1 MNDLF
6 RVVENTDRGG
16 PANFYVCKNCG
27 WKGAPLD
34 LESGV
39 VKVTEN
45 TEALTS
51 RICPGCGKS
60 ESALCKTLLSRS

>member
-1 MNDLF
+1 MNRLF
-6 RVVENTDRGG
+6 EVVENPKKDG
-16 PANFYVCKNCG
+16 PANFYICKNCG

-45 TEALTS
+45 TEAISS

-60 ESALCKTLLSRS
+60 ESFLSKS

>member
-1 MNDLF
+1 MNKLF
-6 RVVENTDRGG
+6 DVEENTDKGG

-27 WKGAPLD
+27 WKGAPLE

-45 TEALTS
+45 TEAMS
-51 RICPGCGKS
+51 GRICPGCKEP
-60 ESALCKTLLSRS
+60 ESAL